1 MAREGI
7 ERRLAAI
14 LSADVAG
21 YSRLMSG
28 DEAGTLAA
36 LKAHRAEL
44 IDPTVAGFG
53 GRIVKLMGDGALIEF
68 PSVVDAVECAVA
80 IQKGM
85 AKRNAEVPED
95 HRIAFRI
102 GINLGDIII
111 EGDDI
116 YGDGVNVAARM
127 EGLAEPG
134 GICMSGTVVDHVR
147 GKVELDFEDMGDQ
160 QVKNISEP
168 IRVYRVV
175 LETPVAK
182 SAGPGAERLSLPDKP
197 SIAVLPFTN
206 MSGDPEQEYFSDGI
220 TEDII
225 TEVSRYPDLL
235 VIARHS
241 SFAYKGSAVDVKK
254 VALELGV
261 RYVLEGSVR
270 KAGNRIRVTAQLIDA
285 KSGAHLW
292 AERFDRNL
300 EDIFAVQDEIT
311 QIVVGTLGP
320 KLQAAGADLVMK
332 EDPARLNAYD
342 LVLRALAH
350 WHRFT
355 KADHEETGRLAQ
367 AAIDIDPSYARAYSV
382 LAINLMQTR
391 NSGYADDPDA
401 YLAAGL
407 EAARKAV
414 ALDNNDAEAHTVLSA
429 LCLFT
434 EQHEQAIT
442 ECRRAIELNPNF
454 AEAHARLANALACSG
469 RTEDALAELNMA
481 IRLNPHHPPN
491 YLMMLGRTYFVQGDY
506 QTAIAPLERAVN
518 VGPGFTPSWTALAAC
533 YSATGRIEE
542 ARTLIFKLLSDV
554 PGLTLAFVRSVT
566 PFKDPETRERF
577 VTFLRTAGLPE

>member
-1 MAREGI
+1 
-7 ERRLAAI
+7 
-14 LSADVAG
+14 
-21 YSRLMSG
+21 
-28 DEAGTLAA
+28 
-36 LKAHRAEL
+36 
-44 IDPTVAGFG
+44 
-53 GRIVKLMGDGALIEF
+53 
-68 PSVVDAVECAVA
+68 
-80 IQKGM
+80 
-85 AKRNAEVPED
+85 
-95 HRIAFRI
+95 
-102 GINLGDIII
+102 
-111 EGDDI
+111 
-116 YGDGVNVAARM
+116 
-127 EGLAEPG
+127 
-134 GICMSGTVVDHVR
+134 
-147 GKVELDFEDMGDQ
+147 
-160 QVKNISEP
+160 
-168 IRVYRVV
+168 
-175 LETPVAK
+175 
-182 SAGPGAERLSLPDKP
+182 
-197 SIAVLPFTN
+197 

-225 TEVSRYPDLL
+225 TELSRYPDLL
-235 VIARHS
+235 VIARQS

-254 VALELGV
+254 VARELGV

-285 KSGAHLW
+285 KSATHLW

-332 EDPARLNAYD
+332 EDPARLSAYD

-350 WHRFT
+350 LHRFT

-382 LAINLMQTR
+382 LGANLLQTR

-401 YLAAGL
+401 FLAAGL

-414 ALDNNDAEAHTVLSA
+414 ALDNTDAQAHMILA
-429 LCLFT
+429 MLCLFT

-469 RTEDALAELNMA
+469 HTEDALAELNMA
-481 IRLNPHHPPN
+481 IRLNPHHPPY
-491 YLMMLGRTYFVQGDY
+491 YLMIMGRIHFVQGDY
-506 QTAIAPLERAVN
+506 QTAIAPLERAIN
-518 VGPGFTPSWTALAAC
+518 VGPGFTPAWTALAAC